1 MQVSKNIK
9 YSADV
14 LKQEISKLKNDL
26 GESAKADIQAAE
38 TEKQRLSMVKT
49 TIQYLKKAGR
59 ISVVKISDSI
69 ERLAVRQ
76 AEPEKQ
82 QKESEKKLGPS
93 LIICMAL
100 CALTGILIMGS
111 LIEVNG
117 YDISFLKAAQGLGDW
132 NAYLGSSDVN
142 SMVNFL
148 GFICFLQ
155 WVCAGMFFYAVYS
168 LYRKK
173 DSLMVYATVIFVIII
188 FLVLWIISLSFN
200 SGMEDAMW
208 GYSVIHAKM
217 TGKAWASLVTGCA
230 AAVVF
235 NKRDIIDQN
244 LSGTNQEEQKQEIT
258 KTIPVCNYYPWESI
272 RFVNIVLE
280 KDDKTSFYLEY
291 QLPKE
296 MRSRG
301 YRHGWKKDIS
311 VKTDIILKVFRKEYI
326 ILDNIFNIPWEHA
339 SGASQKMI
347 LEHMPFGLNEIDNVE
362 VIIKTIEMPGGERKE
377 VPNVYAVSGMNSTDL
392 ARYRSENSCSNAVCR
407 KEKADEIWLCT
418 CGYVNDNSRPSC
430 LNCGSRS

>member
-9 YSADV
+9 YSVDE
-14 LKQEISKLKNDL
+14 LKHKISKLKDDM
-26 GESAKADIQAAE
+26 GESANADIQAAK
-38 TEKQRLSMVKT
+38 TEKQRLSMVKA
-49 TIQYLKKAGR
+49 TIQYLKKSGR
-59 ISVVKISDSI
+59 ISAVKISDNI
-69 ERLAVRQ
+69 ERLTVRK

-82 QKESEKKLGPS
+82 QKESEKKMGPS

-117 YDISFLKAAQGLGDW
+117 YDISFLKVAQGIGEL
-132 NAYLGSSDVN
+132 NAYIGSSDVN
-142 SMVNFL
+142 SMVGFL
-148 GFICFLQ
+148 GFMCFLQ
-155 WVCAGMFFYAVYS
+155 WVCAGMYFFAAYS

-173 DSLMVYATVIFVIII
+173 DSSMIYVTAIFVIII
-188 FLVLWIISLSFN
+188 FLVLWMISLSFN
-200 SGMEDAMW
+200 SSMEDAMW
-208 GYSVIHAKM
+208 GYSVIHAEM
-217 TGKAWASLVTGCA
+217 TGKAWTSLVTGCA

-272 RFVNIVLE
+272 RFINMVLE

-301 YRHGWKKDIS
+301 YRHGWKKDIF
-311 VKTDIILKVFRKEYI
+311 VKTDIMLKVFRKEYI
-326 ILDNIFNIPWEHA
+326 ILDNIFDIRWEYV
-339 SGASQKMI
+339 SGASQKLI
-347 LEHMPFGLNEIDNVE
+347 LENMPFGINEIDNVE
-362 VIIKTIEMPGGERKE
+362 VIIKAVEMPDGERRE
-377 VPNVYAVSGMNSTDL
+377 LPNVYVVSGMNSTEL
-392 ARYRSENSCSNAVCR
+392 LRYRRENGCLNAVCR
-407 KEKADEIWLCT
+407 KEKTDEIWLCT
-418 CGYVNDNSRPSC
+418 CGYANDNSNLTC
-430 LNCGSRS
+430 LNCGSKI